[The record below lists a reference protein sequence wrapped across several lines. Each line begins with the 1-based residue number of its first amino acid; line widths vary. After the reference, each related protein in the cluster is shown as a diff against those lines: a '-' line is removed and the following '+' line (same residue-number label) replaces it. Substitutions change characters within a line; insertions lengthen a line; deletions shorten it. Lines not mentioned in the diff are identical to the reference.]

1 MIDLGHGFTPRF
13 GKVTEQM
20 PELKAAGEIP
30 ISMDHALEQQ
40 YAHPET
46 WGKTYVF
53 TGDAS
58 LTGTDGDVVIELDSL
73 LLLSVDENSP
83 LSNHTLVLSQDQ
95 WEERIG
101 NLENLHL
108 SPDKVAQANCKG
120 YVKRNGVWQPENR
133 AVAEVWYALGRGKNL
148 QDHAERASQ
157 YSYGAERVMDVY
169 FDTGKRQKPTMRAWC
184 VLNLNNGSSPSG
196 DLSLSDDDGRLVG
209 VAPEAQKARSSGAK
223 SLDKLVNVRLP
234 LSALNGLKGETDS
247 FVYESRTYDL
257 RK

>member
-1 MIDLGHGFTPRF
+1 MIDLGQGFTPRF

-20 PELKAAGEIP
+20 PELKAAGEKP

-58 LTGTDGDVVIELDSL
+58 HTGTDGDVVIELDSL
-73 LLLSVDENSP
+73 LLLSMDKNSV
-83 LSNHTLVLSQDQ
+83 LSDHALVLSQDQ

-108 SPDKVAQANCKG
+108 SPDKVVQAEGKG

-133 AVAEVWYALGRGKNL
+133 AVAEVWYALGRGRNL
-148 QDHAERASQ
+148 QDHAELASQ
-157 YSYGAERVMDVY
+157 KSNGAEQVMNVY

-209 VAPEAQKARSSGAK
+209 VAPEALVGRSADRKMSIDTQVYTALRQQQPFDYGGRVWA
-223 SLDKLVNVRLP
+223 P
-234 LSALNGLKGETDS
+234 LATGVK
-247 FVYESRTYDL
+247 VYR
-257 RK
+257 

>member
-1 MIDLGHGFTPRF
+1 MIDLGQGFTPRF

-20 PELKAAGEIP
+20 PELKAAGEKP

-108 SPDKVAQANCKG
+108 SPDKVAQANGKG

-133 AVAEVWYALGRGKNL
+133 AVAEVWYALGRGRNL
-148 QDHAERASQ
+148 QDHAELASQ
-157 YSYGAERVMDVY
+157 KSNGAEQVMNVY
-169 FDTGKRQKPTMRAWC
+169 FDTCKREKPTMRLWC
-184 VLNLNNGSSPSG
+184 VGILYGRSG
-196 DLSLSDDDGRLVG
+196 ASGNCDLDNDYGRLVG
-209 VAPEAQKARSSGAK
+209 VAPEALVARSEAQR
-223 SLDKLVNVRLP
+223 DP
-234 LSALNGLKGETDS
+234 THLSSILRTGLQQY
-247 FVYESRTYDL
+247 VAPANL
-257 RK
+257 